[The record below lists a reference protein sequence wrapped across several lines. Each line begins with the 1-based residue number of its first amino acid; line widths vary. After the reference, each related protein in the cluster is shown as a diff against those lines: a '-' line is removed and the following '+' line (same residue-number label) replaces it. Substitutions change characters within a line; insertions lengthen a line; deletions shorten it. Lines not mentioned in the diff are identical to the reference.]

1 MNESV
6 LCQHYLKKYALIRKD
21 SVMQA
26 GKTHTEDYYAHRL
39 RSIVRYTMGLLT
51 GLAGVTNMVSA
62 IIPRLNWDVLFG
74 AWPLDTHHGVPKLI
88 VISGFFLIMLSYG
101 LMRGKR
107 QAWNIAVVLLLLSA
121 FLYILN
127 GGPVLTTIITPALA
141 GLLVAMGH
149 FFRARSDPP
158 SVWRGYIAF
167 LVGLSIVTLYTIGGL
182 VFLYGQFEPLI
193 DHLGFEN
200 VLFLLLSHSH
210 LQLTEGT
217 QAFFFERA

>member
-1 MNESV
+1 MHMHARVST
-6 LCQHYLKKYALIRKD
+6 LSTFKKYAFIRKNY
-21 SVMQA
+21 VMQPE
-26 GKTHTEDYYAHRL
+26 KTCTEALYTHRL
-39 RSIVRYTMGLLT
+39 RSLVRYAMGLLI
-51 GLAGVTNMVSA
+51 GLAGVANMVSA

-74 AWPLDTHHGVPKLI
+74 AWPVDPHYAARKLI

-158 SVWRGYIAF
+158 SFWRGYIAF
-167 LVGLSIVTLYTIGGL
+167 L
-182 VFLYGQFEPLI
+182 
-193 DHLGFEN
+193 
-200 VLFLLLSHSH
+200 
-210 LQLTEGT
+210 
-217 QAFFFERA
+217 